1 MNTPCKVFKTKYL
14 AMPEIDSKSCGTKYV
29 IWEFAKILEKC
40 V

>member
-14 AMPEIDSKSCGTKYV
+14 AMPEIATKSCGTKYV
-29 IWEFAKILEKC
+29 IWEFTKILKKY